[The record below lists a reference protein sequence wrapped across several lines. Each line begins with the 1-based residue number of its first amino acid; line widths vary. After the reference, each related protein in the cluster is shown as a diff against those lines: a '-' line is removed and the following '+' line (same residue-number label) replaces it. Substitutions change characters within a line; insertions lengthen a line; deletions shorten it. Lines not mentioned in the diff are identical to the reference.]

1 MILLGFFFFNSVL
14 NFHISELKKNEQS
27 INKKNQHFVW
37 VMMKLTVFTR
47 KIIFLMKYL

>member
-1 MILLGFFFFNSVL
+1 MILLGFFFNSVL
-14 NFHISELKKNEQS
+14 NFYISELKKMNKAL
-27 INKKNQHFVW
+27 IKKNQHFVW